1 MTSLDR
7 RSVLRLGAAAVA
19 AASAGCLVDGET
31 DEDPFAEWI
40 PADSDGI
47 LTAHVDLDVPDS
59 APGQTDLLPLI
70 LPSRDDGDGP
80 AHVPQIS
87 GLSEIDDPLLTVPIG
102 LGGRVLAATIGL
114 YAAGLGYLVD
124 PERPAPGASDLVF
137 VNGVVGVAGDI
148 DVERARDRLTG
159 GTEGMIFHDPFERTG
174 EYAGY
179 DLYAP
184 ATDVGEA
191 VVALDGSAVLMA
203 DTRDEIEP
211 VVDAAS
217 GEVDRAVDES
227 DRFGWL
233 VDEAGGG
240 HFTVGWVG
248 DRDFE
253 ELFWGNAEEQL
264 PVDFVARHDALFT
277 SMTLDPESGE
287 STAELAAAGIDGE
300 TARDRLEARLG
311 TATDDLELSV
321 AGDRVAASATY
332 DSDALDVEFRG
343 GPRGRVPVRVR
354 RGREPRGRPRR
365 GVLTG
370 RRTHRQSRRIGVVEH
385 GVAGRQC
392 GAPDG
397 LRPSRGRHGGR
408 LRDGRRRVRRRRS
421 AGVRVTDRRTVSGRS
436 LWDYSR
442 TTAVPPRRSPSRSWS
457 SETTTSRI
465 PTT

>member
-332 DSDALDVEFRG
+332 DSDALDVEFRERGTG
-343 GPRGRVPVRVR
+343 GGNAGDAVDPDADPPPAVAEAVPEDAFRFEYVEAENRVDVHVEASLQADELTVRAVESEWSSTVSPADNVER
-354 RGREPRGRPRR
+354 
-365 GVLTG
+365 LTAYVHPEG
-370 RRTHRQSRRIGVVEH
+370 DTVVVSATVDGESGVV
-385 GVAGRQC
+385 
-392 GAPDG
+392 
-397 LRPSRGRHGGR
+397 
-408 LRDGRRRVRRRRS
+408 
-421 AGVRVTDRRTVSGRS
+421 
-436 LWDYSR
+436 
-442 TTAVPPRRSPSRSWS
+442 AVW
-457 SETTTSRI
+457 EFE
-465 PTT
+465 